1 MHEGVKF
8 VLSILWEEK
17 ATFSIPSKRISSC
30 EGAVY
35 QLRRAP
41 LRSRSWYSWRAG
53 TRWGHRHRQ
62 IPVAAPAPHSSLGWV
77 QVGSTSLWHLLT
89 LVWHLANKL
98 HHQARLGKASRLLL
112 CWNVAAL
119 TTDSKIPRVFFLFYS
134 NLQLFSSAAMGAV
147 HTRHLPWAALGWKAR
162 FTHKSCLLV
171 SEQFQAMKCA
181 PAKRKL
187 AGLKTTYKWNNDFSG
202 ALSNSMTN

>member
-1 MHEGVKF
+1 MRGWNLCYLFSERKKQLSAYPANASAPVRELFISWGERPWGVGVGTAGGQALGGGTGTDRSPWQPRHPTAHWVGAGGIHLPLAF
-8 VLSILWEEK
+8 INPCVTPCQQ
-17 ATFSIPSKRISSC
+17 APSSSKIRESFPIAPLLKCGCINHRLKNSSC
-30 EGAVY
+30 
-35 QLRRAP
+35 
-41 LRSRSWYSWRAG
+41 
-53 TRWGHRHRQ
+53 
-62 IPVAAPAPHSSLGWV
+62 
-77 QVGSTSLWHLLT
+77 
-89 LVWHLANKL
+89 
-98 HHQARLGKASRLLL
+98 
-112 CWNVAAL
+112 
-119 TTDSKIPRVFFLFYS
+119 VFFLFYS

-202 ALSNSMTN
+202 ALSNGMTN